1 MSVVIQPSTT
11 PSLGRARGVALYLAS
26 LLGAGLLVMPALTYR
41 AAGPA
46 SLLAWVLLLALS
58 PLVAFTFAELGARR
72 ADSGGVATYVGDAF
86 GDRGAATVGFW
97 FVLALPLGAPA
108 TAVVGGGY
116 VAEALGLGPGG
127 RYAAAAVLLLAAIG
141 SALAGVRV
149 AGGVQLALVAAL
161 ALVLVIA
168 SVGALPQAHP
178 ANLTPFSVHGVGGIA
193 AAVGVLFFS
202 FAGWE
207 AVAPLTQ
214 EFGDPRRDVRLV
226 TIATLAIVTVLY
238 LLVAVTSVLVL
249 GPGLAG
255 STTPVQQLL
264 ALRFGA
270 GSSAVTAALA
280 AALTYGA
287 MTSYLTGASR
297 MAAALARD
305 GWLPAGLS
313 RGHERGGTPRRAAA
327 VIGVACV
334 VVLTAVSGLGMPLR
348 ELMALPSAM
357 FITVTAAGLW
367 AGARLLTGGGRLL
380 ATAAAVV
387 LSLVLLG
394 CGAAALYPLA
404 VAVLPALSRRRV
416 GSRRAVEVAPE
427 PVGCGPAGEATVGV

>member
-1 MSVVIQPSTT
+1 MIQPTT
-11 PSLGRARGVALYLAS
+11 VPALGRARGVALYLAS

-72 ADSGGVATYVGDAF
+72 PDAGGVASYVGDAF
-86 GDRGAATVGFW
+86 GARGAATVGFW

-116 VAEALGLGPGG
+116 VAEALGLGSGG
-127 RYAAAAVLLLAAIG
+127 RYAAAAVLLVAAIG

-161 ALVLVIA
+161 AVVLVVA
-168 SVGALPQAHP
+168 SVGALPAAHP
-178 ANLTPFSVHGVGGIA
+178 GHLAPFAPHGAGGVA
-193 AAVGVLFFS
+193 AAVGILFFS

-207 AVAPLTQ
+207 AVAPMTQ
-214 EFGDPRRDVRLV
+214 EFADPRRDVRAV

-238 LLVAVTSVLVL
+238 LLVASASVLVL
-249 GPGLAG
+249 GPALGG

-264 ALRFGA
+264 GLRFGA
-270 GSSAVTAALA
+270 GSSGVTAALA

-287 MTSYLTGASR
+287 MTSYLSGASR

-327 VIGVACV
+327 LVGVACV
-334 VVLTAVSGLGMPLR
+334 AVLGTVAALDLPLR
-348 ELMALPSAM
+348 LLMALPSAM
-357 FITVTAAGLW
+357 FIAVTAAGLW
-367 AGARLLTGGGRLL
+367 AGARLLARRGRLL
-380 ATAAAVV
+380 ATSAAVV
-387 LSLVLLG
+387 LTLVLLG
-394 CGAAALYPLA
+394 CGVAALYPLA
-404 VAVLPALSRRRV
+404 VAVVPVLSRRRV
-416 GSRRAVEVAPE
+416 AEPTCPVAV
-427 PVGCGPAGEATVGV
+427 G